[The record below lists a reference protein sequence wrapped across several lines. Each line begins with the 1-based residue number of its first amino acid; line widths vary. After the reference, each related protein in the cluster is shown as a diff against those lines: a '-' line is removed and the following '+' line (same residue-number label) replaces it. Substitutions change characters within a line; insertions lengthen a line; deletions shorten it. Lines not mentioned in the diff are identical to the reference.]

1 MAIRPVFVSE
11 KSEHS
16 FITEINVDFQWF
28 PGMSIIQ
35 KQKSIESLH
44 KAIIEKGY
52 GPVLEISSKSPN
64 PLGVKLSSFNL
75 KLKISDNLITTVES
89 VYQGSKVF
97 KHGGPYTDLYYKSSR
112 EAKKDKRLYTSGE
125 LIGFEFDGKKWELI
139 PQTSFYDWLYINA
152 LVQNGS
158 LSDEITK
165 YNAFTDIEF
174 NPKKQFSCQARSA
187 AYFVSLSKLNLLRDF
202 ISNKKDFLQLY
213 TQKPILK
220 EQLKLDL

>member
-11 KSEHS
+11 VSDLAYIK
-16 FITEINVDFQWF
+16 EINIEFQWF
-28 PGMSIIQ
+28 PGMAVIQ

-44 KAIIEKGY
+44 KAILEKGY

-75 KLKISDNLITTVES
+75 KLKISDNLIATVES

-97 KHGGPYTDLYYKSSR
+97 KLGGPYTDLYNKSSR
-112 EAKKDKRLYTSGE
+112 EAKQDKRLYTSGG
-125 LIGFEFDGKKWELI
+125 LIGFEFDGIKWELI
-139 PQTSFYDWLYINA
+139 PETSFYDWLYINA
-152 LVQNGS
+152 LIQNES
-158 LSDEITK
+158 LAKEIII

-187 AYFVSLSKLNLLRDF
+187 AYFVSLSKLNLLRDY

-213 TQKPILK
+213 KQKPILK
-220 EQLKLDL
+220 GQLKLDL

>member
-11 KSEHS
+11 ISEHS
-16 FITEINVDFQWF
+16 LISEINVDFQWF

-97 KHGGPYTDLYYKSSR
+97 RHGGPYTDLYNKSSR

-125 LIGFEFDGKKWELI
+125 LIAFEFDGKKWELI

-152 LVQNGS
+152 LVQNEY

-213 TQKPILK
+213 TQKPVLK
-220 EQLKLDL
+220 EQLNLDL